1 LSGGRR
7 IGDDGGY
14 QGVTILRPGAVDESD
29 GSGGE
34 GAPRGRL
41 DAATRRRRYPDDR
54 LQRVQAR
61 RQIGVVGPQRVG
73 VPPRSNRGYGAVIT
87 VVDCPAVG

>member
-7 IGDDGGY
+7 IGGDGGY
-14 QGVTILRPGAVDESD
+14 QGVTILRPGAVDESN

-34 GAPRGRL
+34 GTPRGGV
-41 DAATRRRRYPDDR
+41 DAATRRLRFPDDR
-54 LQRVQAR
+54 LHRLQAR
-61 RQIGVVGPQRVG
+61 PQVGVVGPQRVG
-73 VPPRSNRGYGAVIT
+73 VPPRSKRGYGAVIT